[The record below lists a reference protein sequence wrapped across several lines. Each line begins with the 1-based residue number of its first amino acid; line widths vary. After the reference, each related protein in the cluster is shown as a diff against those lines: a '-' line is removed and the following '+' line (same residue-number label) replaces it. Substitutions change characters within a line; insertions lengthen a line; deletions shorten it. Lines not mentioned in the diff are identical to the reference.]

1 MAVTVLARSAVTH
14 TGGTATLVP
23 FAPFTRQP
31 DDILFVTVR
40 ANRGLSGSGFSF
52 PSGWK
57 SLGVT
62 LGGSEPA
69 AGFFYKTN
77 LTQADVNGGQVFS
90 GWAHDSNTR
99 IITLATVVRGIKAS
113 AGAWNSGRNSTGAV
127 AERIDALRGNVDIM
141 SVSFTRNPLLP
152 VPEIEAPEGW
162 ELAVSYYDTPSSSTA
177 DRSGAR
183 IYYRENTSKDSA
195 LLRRGTFSVSGP
207 TRNPRYHFTTFQN
220 MDTPRVKPPTQ
231 PFNRVYVGENE
242 AILWK
247 GDVRLW

>member
-1 MAVTVLARSAVTH
+1 MAIEVLSRGSRVF
-14 TGGTATLVP
+14 TGNTATVTFPHLTP
-23 FAPFTRQP
+23 QP
-31 DDILFVTVR
+31 GDIMFVTIR
-40 ANRGLSGSGFSF
+40 ANSGLSGSGFSF

-69 AGFFYKTN
+69 AGFFYKVN
-77 LTQADVNGGQVFS
+77 PSQADVDGSHQFS
-90 GWAHDSNTR
+90 GWGLNSGTR
-99 IITLATVVRGIKAS
+99 IIALSTMLRGVRGS
-113 AGAWNSGRNSTGAV
+113 SGTWNSTRNSTGEV
-127 AERIDALRGNVDIM
+127 AERIDTLRGNVDIM

-152 VPEIEAPEGW
+152 VPEIEAPDGW

-195 LLRRGTFSVSGP
+195 LLRRGTFSVSEP

-247 GDVRLW
+247 GEVRLW